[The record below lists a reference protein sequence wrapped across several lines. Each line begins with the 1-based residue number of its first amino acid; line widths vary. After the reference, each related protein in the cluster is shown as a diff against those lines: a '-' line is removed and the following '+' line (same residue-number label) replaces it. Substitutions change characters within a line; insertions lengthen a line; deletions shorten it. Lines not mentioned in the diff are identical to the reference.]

1 MEDENKE
8 GSEAYRLLLQAK
20 GQLSQLKALLEEMS
34 NHWGYEDPIYRFYHQ
49 SFKVYAIQTQTQQ
62 IVAAL
67 KNLAPHLELNS
78 DFLQIVAEGTDKKFS
93 QAHNQNWLHYTRPML
108 EAFFMAKHMLEMVC
122 KYAQELNEPPQ
133 MLPSGWATVLY
144 LYNLR

>member
-78 DFLQIVAEGTDKKFS
+78 DFFQIVAE
-93 QAHNQNWLHYTRPML
+93 
-108 EAFFMAKHMLEMVC
+108 
-122 KYAQELNEPPQ
+122 
-133 MLPSGWATVLY
+133 
-144 LYNLR
+144 